1 MKKKIQPSV
10 SINQKT
16 EKKRA
21 IRSYYYN
28 LTPNKPLMT
37 GPEPIYYNGKEILT
51 QVANWIEEGLL
62 EYADKKRMSEWLSKQ
77 RSNSA
82 EVRNLFRH
90 SAKVIENFE
99 NPILSSEDIR
109 LRSRKTFNDGIY
121 HAKQCRYSFTP
132 SWTRKGNLSSKTY
145 YKTKKGVSQRVIN
158 LNDSLHS
165 TSLTDGATLS
175 DAKVPQ
181 IYEPNNDIA
190 ENNIP
195 RFRSS
200 IAPEVR
206 EEMETIKADAI
217 VNGAYM
223 KAPNGNPTDLTEEQ
237 WAMVLTSPATQG
249 LWL

>member
-1 MKKKIQPSV
+1 
-10 SINQKT
+10 
-16 EKKRA
+16 
-21 IRSYYYN
+21 
-28 LTPNKPLMT
+28 MT

-51 QVANWIEEGLL
+51 QVSNWINEGMLG
-62 EYADKKRMSEWLSKQ
+62 YANKESLKEWLDKKIETKDYLNS
-77 RSNSA
+77 SNPADVRKSIVSA
-82 EVRNLFRH
+82 T
-90 SAKVIENFE
+90 KVIEDFKNS
-99 NPILSSEDIR
+99 ILSSEDIR
-109 LRSRKTFNDGIY
+109 LCSRSTFNDGIY

-145 YKTKKGVSQRVIN
+145 YKTKKDVSQRVIN

>member
-1 MKKKIQPSV
+1 
-10 SINQKT
+10 
-16 EKKRA
+16 
-21 IRSYYYN
+21 
-28 LTPNKPLMT
+28 MT

-132 SWTRKGNLSSKTY
+132 S
-145 YKTKKGVSQRVIN
+145 
-158 LNDSLHS
+158 
-165 TSLTDGATLS
+165 
-175 DAKVPQ
+175 
-181 IYEPNNDIA
+181 
-190 ENNIP
+190 
-195 RFRSS
+195 
-200 IAPEVR
+200 
-206 EEMETIKADAI
+206 
-217 VNGAYM
+217 
-223 KAPNGNPTDLTEEQ
+223 
-237 WAMVLTSPATQG
+237 
-249 LWL
+249 